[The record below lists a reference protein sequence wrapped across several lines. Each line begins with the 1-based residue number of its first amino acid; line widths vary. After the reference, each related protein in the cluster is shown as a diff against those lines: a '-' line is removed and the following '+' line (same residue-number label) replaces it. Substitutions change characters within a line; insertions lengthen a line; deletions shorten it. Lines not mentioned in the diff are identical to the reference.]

1 MNKMFA
7 KVSES
12 RRVNI
17 NIPIANESPHFPEI
31 VFSKGNAVS
40 RTRVFCR
47 VPKSLVFAPEEPV
60 IKKYR
65 MSNRFGSAQKYSIS
79 VLSVMLVMSY
89 GYNSGSTD
97 INLTL
102 NTAPGSVALAETQT
116 PAHNKQAQEILYAQV
131 PDKVPIQELEQAPE
145 QKVEPKKNPP
155 SAAPENLERKRP
167 GREREL
173 PKRERPFDPNSVP
186 PPLAGN
192 FPKDV
197 IPLPDRWR
205 LVEAI
210 GVNERWYD
218 PYNQNTWKGDRP
230 LKGTKD
236 WFLNIT
242 AISDTVIE
250 PRTFPTPVG
259 VQTTERRSI
268 DLFGNPDS
276 LVASQTFIASA
287 ALIKGM
293 TTFKPQDLEF
303 RLTAAFNVNYV
314 KVNEKRIL
322 FVEPTKG
329 IERTDVFLGIQE
341 AFFDYHIRNVSDRY
355 DFDSLRV
362 GIQPITSDF
371 RGFLFQDQQLGVRVF
386 GNRDGNRWQYNLG
399 AFVRLEKDTNSG
411 LNAVLRTPRRD
422 VVFLAN
428 VYRQDFPIPGIT
440 SQATVIYNLNR
451 EAGQLE
457 IDTNGFPVRP
467 ALIGNLRGRDYD
479 VVYLGYNTDG
489 RIGRLNL
496 TTSMY
501 YALGQDK
508 DSIFTGRPATI
519 SAGFGAAELS
529 YDYDWMRFRVS
540 GLYATGDDD
549 PYDDTETGFDAIFEN
564 PQFAGAD
571 TSYWIRQNV
580 PFAGGGRAIGLSGR
594 NGILNSLQS
603 SKEQGQSNFNNPGT
617 YLLGV
622 GADFD
627 VLPELRVS
635 LNANAI
641 GFTKTAIIENLRQ
654 QGNISKA
661 IGLDLS
667 ASAIYRP
674 KMTQNIVFRASVASL
689 EPSAGFKDL
698 FENEQRDKR
707 YLSVLLNATLTY

>member
-1 MNKMFA
+1 MSKMSA
-7 KVSES
+7 
-12 RRVNI
+12 
-17 NIPIANESPHFPEI
+17 
-31 VFSKGNAVS
+31 KGNDGEMMGFSALTYRHFLTSLGLLACVLIVNTAYAADSVTHINKTVS
-40 RTRVFCR
+40 ATNEITGKTVTLEFFD
-47 VPKSLVFAPEEPV
+47 VPLEPQAKPVKVILYAQTEETEDVVKPEPV
-60 IKKYR
+60 
-65 MSNRFGSAQKYSIS
+65 
-79 VLSVMLVMSY
+79 
-89 GYNSGSTD
+89 
-97 INLTL
+97 
-102 NTAPGSVALAETQT
+102 
-116 PAHNKQAQEILYAQV
+116 QAQEIAQETTQGK
-131 PDKVPIQELEQAPE
+131 DD
-145 QKVEPKKNPP
+145 
-155 SAAPENLERKRP
+155 RKRP

-173 PKRERPFDPNSVP
+173 PTRDRPFDPSAVP
-186 PPLAGN
+186 PPRASN
-192 FPKDV
+192 FPKDE

-210 GVNERWYD
+210 GVNEKWYD

-236 WFLNIT
+236 WFLNLT

-250 PRTFPTPVG
+250 PRSFPIPVG
-259 VQTTERRSI
+259 VQTTERNSI
-268 DLFGNPDS
+268 DLFGDPDT
-276 LVASQTFIASA
+276 LVLAQTFVASA

-303 RLTAAFNVNYV
+303 RITAALNVNYA

-322 FVEPTKG
+322 FVEPSKG
-329 IERTDVFLGIQE
+329 TERTDVFLGIQE
-341 AFFDYHIRNVSDRY
+341 AFIDYHIRNVSDRY

-371 RGFLFQDQQLGVRVF
+371 RGFLFQDEQLGVRVF

-399 AFVRLEKDTNSG
+399 AFMRLEKDTNSG
-411 LNAVLRTPRRD
+411 LNAIFATPRRD
-422 VVFLAN
+422 FVFLAN
-428 VYRQDFPIPGIT
+428 AYRQDFPVPGIT
-440 SQATVIYNLNR
+440 SQATVIYNMNR
-451 EAGQLE
+451 EGSHTE
-457 IDTNGFPVRP
+457 IDKNGFPVRP

-479 VVYLGYNTDG
+479 VAYLGYNTDG
-489 RIGRLNL
+489 RFGRLNL

-501 YALGQDK
+501 YALGQDR
-508 DSIFTGRPATI
+508 DSIFTGKSATI
-519 SAGFGAAELS
+519 SAGFAAAEIS
-529 YDYDWMRFRVS
+529 YDYDWMRFRLS

-549 PYDDTETGFDAIFEN
+549 PYDNTEKGFDAIFEN

-594 NGILNSLQS
+594 NGILNSLRS

-617 YLLGV
+617 YLLGA

-627 VLPELRVS
+627 VLPELRIS

-641 GFTKTAIIENLRQ
+641 GFTKTAVIENLRQ
-654 QGNISKA
+654 QGGISKA
-661 IGLDLS
+661 IGVDLS

-674 KMTQNIVFRASVASL
+674 KMTQNIVLRASVASL

-698 FENEQRDKR
+698 FENEERDKR